1 MFSQLSLLLSP
12 CAFTIWILIIRVQ
25 TQLNLSLKFS
35 VLTLNSF
42 VISGDFLWCTLNYT
56 ASHERNGNEVT
67 LWYVSWLP
75 LKELRASGSFFCCAR
90 HFFGVEMN
98 GRNLQSSFAGRRQD
112 SYLFLRKP
120 GGIKSEDMVAMPRA
134 QGQGWEMQPFCG
146 DALFLGLLKHRGT
159 DRHWYGRAAAQSSL
173 SGGGLPLTSQRSAWL
188 FGERCESI
196 RRTLLHTLM
205 VKLLINYM
213 IMSLDVFWRCWGY
226 TVMFVEWY
234 VCMFSDEFT
243 VVFIAVK
250 VQRGCSTS
258 PLLYLLEKSWTTP
271 CYSFFPLLC

>member
-1 MFSQLSLLLSP
+1 
-12 CAFTIWILIIRVQ
+12 
-25 TQLNLSLKFS
+25 
-35 VLTLNSF
+35 
-42 VISGDFLWCTLNYT
+42 
-56 ASHERNGNEVT
+56 
-67 LWYVSWLP
+67 
-75 LKELRASGSFFCCAR
+75 
-90 HFFGVEMN
+90 
-98 GRNLQSSFAGRRQD
+98 
-112 SYLFLRKP
+112 
-120 GGIKSEDMVAMPRA
+120 
-134 QGQGWEMQPFCG
+134 MQPFCG

-271 CYSFFPLLC
+271 CYSSFHFSVKGIRNCRQESLQHEVEMSSWGAELRVTVHLLMIDKGMAKWSVFEYSSP